1 MNILLEMGDF
11 IRWIIFLILA
21 VPAVVGIVL
30 NAVWFTDAAA
40 KQTLRGTS
48 SLPVIPG
55 LSGCLALVV
64 CPAPDTTVFAWL
76 PLLVDVSIPVHLWSW
91 IDGKKK
97 LKSEKEGKT

>member
-1 MNILLEMGDF
+1 MSILVEMSDF
-11 IRWIIFLILA
+11 IRWIIFFILA

-64 CPAPDTTVFAWL
+64 CPVPDTTVFAWL
-76 PLLVDVSIPVHLWSW
+76 PLILDVSIPVHLWSW
-91 IDGKKK
+91 AQGKKK
-97 LKSEKEGKT
+97 PRSEEEG

>member
-1 MNILLEMGDF
+1 MGDF

-21 VPAVVGIVL
+21 VPAVVGIAL

-97 LKSEKEGKT
+97 LKSEKEK

>member
-21 VPAVVGIVL
+21 VPAVVGIAL

-76 PLLVDVSIPVHLWSW
+76 PLLVDVSIPVHL
-91 IDGKKK
+91 
-97 LKSEKEGKT
+97 

>member
-1 MNILLEMGDF
+1 MSLLMEMSDF
-11 IRWIIFLILA
+11 IRWIVFFILA

-64 CPAPDTTVFAWL
+64 CPAPDTTQFAWV
-76 PLLVDVSIPVHLWSW
+76 PLLVDVSIPVYVWSW
-91 IDGKKK
+91 VQTKKK
-97 LKSEKEGKT
+97 PKIGEKN

>member
-1 MNILLEMGDF
+1 MAILIEMSDF
-11 IRWIIFLILA
+11 IRWIVFLILA

-48 SLPVIPG
+48 SLPIIPG

-76 PLLVDVSIPVHLWSW
+76 PLLVDLSIPVHLWTW
-91 IDGKKK
+91 VEGKKK
-97 LKSEKEGKT
+97 AKSEQED